1 MKKKIIGIF
10 ACTLLIATA
19 ISAASYETSEQT
31 STNDLLTFGQVDFLF
46 TEETQKDSH
55 WGYLS
60 IKVKEFLYQHQA
72 EEGYL
77 NIFTDAGWVIQ
88 NQFLNIVENQ
98 DELTSTSLQMLDG

>member
-19 ISAASYETSEQT
+19 ISAASYETSEPAPPY
-31 STNDLLTFGQVDFLF
+31 LTIGQVDFLF

-55 WGYLS
+55 WGYLRV
-60 IKVKEFLYQHQA
+60 KVKEFLYQHQA

-88 NQFLNIVENQ
+88 N
-98 DELTSTSLQMLDG
+98 